1 MKSYSGPVFTE
12 GGFIQGKVEVMD
24 GEIIQFEE
32 GGEGGEDAILIPSLI
47 DAHTHSGDAF
57 VKSAPDGTI
66 EEVVGPGGK
75 KHQALQNA
83 SEETLIEGIRR
94 YYHEMIDNGVLHA
107 IEFREGGVDGIN
119 ILKEG
124 VRGLEEYISISIFG
138 RPSKKSYDEW
148 ELNKL
153 ISMCDG
159 IGLSSYRDWD
169 EVQFHKI
176 AETARQMGT
185 PFALHCSEDVREPLE
200 KIIDLGIHHLVHM
213 IEAEEDDLLTCAI
226 EDIPIVICPRS
237 NMQFGKIPDI
247 PSMLENDVI
256 LSLGTDNAMLASPDM
271 FREMET
277 AYRVARMNGGLEAEE
292 ILRMATWN
300 PRETLYPSLNV
311 AESDPHKNTYLVLDR
326 KGGDPA
332 YEVVTRSSKRDIKE
346 TVVW

>member
-1 MKSYSGPVFTE
+1 MTE
-12 GGFIQGKVEVMD
+12 DGFVQGQIEVKD
-24 GEIIQFEE
+24 GKIIQFEE
-32 GGEGGEDAILIPSLI
+32 GGDGGEDAILIPSLI
-47 DAHTHSGDAF
+47 DAHTHSGDAV
-57 VKSAPDGTI
+57 VKKAPEGTI

-75 KHQALQNA
+75 KHQALENA
-83 SEETLIEGIRR
+83 QEQTLINAVRR
-94 YYHEMIDNGVLHA
+94 FFKDMIDNGVLHA

-124 VRGLEEYISISIFG
+124 VKGLEEYISINIFG

-153 ISMCDG
+153 ISMSDG
-159 IGLSSYRDWD
+159 IGLSSFRDWD
-169 EVQFHKI
+169 EIQFHKI

-185 PFALHCSEDVREPLE
+185 PFALHCSENVREPID
-200 KIIDLGIHHLVHM
+200 KIIDFEIHHLVHM
-213 IEAEEDDLLTCAI
+213 IEAEEDDLLACAI
-226 EDIPIVICPRS
+226 EDIPVVICPRS
-237 NMQFGKIPDI
+237 NMQFGKMPDI
-247 PSMLENDVI
+247 PMMLENDLA
-256 LSLGTDNAMLASPDM
+256 LSLGTDNAMFSTPDM

-277 AYRVARMNGGLEAEE
+277 AYRVARMKGGVEAED

-311 AESDPHKNTYLVLDR
+311 EESDSQKDTFLVLDR

-332 YEVVTRSSKRDIKE
+332 YEVVTRTSTRDIKK